1 MTDEKQLKKMTF
13 QEQRQCL
20 VDMVEYV
27 DQVCQ
32 KNDIKYSMM
41 FGTLLGAVRHQGFIP
56 WDDDIDLAVLR
67 DDYNK
72 MKKILNESK
81 DKRYIFLDNLDD
93 QKYVSPWAKII
104 DTKTYILENGQRQS
118 DNYGMFIDIFPY
130 DKHPKSLNF
139 IDYLEKKITYML
151 LNNFRQPKSKQNN
164 RNLLKIIRNQFANFL
179 GKNRVVKI
187 YDYLNCRNNKN
198 GSNLVAS
205 VNVKDYNKTLE
216 IDEFSNLIRMKF
228 ETIELNGFKN
238 YDKIL
243 TDYFGDY
250 MTLPPE
256 NERVTHGIDAY
267 WK

>member
-1 MTDEKQLKKMTF
+1 MTL

-20 VDMVEYV
+20 VDMVEYI

-32 KNDIKYSMM
+32 KNDIKYAMM

-72 MKKILNESK
+72 MKKIFNESK

-130 DKHPKSLNF
+130 DKHPKSLKF
-139 IDYLEKKITYML
+139 IDYLEKRITYIL

-164 RNLLKIIRNQFANFL
+164 QSLLKKFVINLLIFL
-179 GKNRVVKI
+179 EK
-187 YDYLNCRNNKN
+187 
-198 GSNLVAS
+198 
-205 VNVKDYNKTLE
+205 
-216 IDEFSNLIRMKF
+216 
-228 ETIELNGFKN
+228 IELSKFMT
-238 YDKIL
+238 IL
-243 TDYFGDY
+243 TVVITK
-250 MTLPPE
+250 MAVILLLVLISRTIIKPLKLMSL
-256 NERVTHGIDAY
+256 VI
-267 WK
+267 

>member
-1 MTDEKQLKKMTF
+1 MADEKQLKKMTF

-20 VDMVEYV
+20 VDMVEYI

-72 MKKILNESK
+72 MKKIFNESK
-81 DKRYIFLDNLDD
+81 DKRYIFLDNLVD

-139 IDYLEKKITYML
+139 IDYLEKKITY
-151 LNNFRQPKSKQNN
+151 
-164 RNLLKIIRNQFANFL
+164 
-179 GKNRVVKI
+179 
-187 YDYLNCRNNKN
+187 
-198 GSNLVAS
+198 
-205 VNVKDYNKTLE
+205 
-216 IDEFSNLIRMKF
+216 
-228 ETIELNGFKN
+228 
-238 YDKIL
+238 
-243 TDYFGDY
+243 
-250 MTLPPE
+250 
-256 NERVTHGIDAY
+256 
-267 WK
+267 